1 MTKVSGLMSFSE
13 IGAELGISE
22 GQSYYIYKNAMLKVA
37 KILISEGISL
47 DDFFNV
53 FESSCTDALLKEIDK
68 LHDAEDQLDNQD

>member
-53 FESSCTDALLKEIDK
+53 FERS
-68 LHDAEDQLDNQD
+68 